1 MTHGP
6 FNPFFSVV
14 DIGLRF
20 SPNSTDY
27 SLYIFLKNYSG
38 EIDKRSNISFGDH
51 FINSHNLS
59 S

>member
-1 MTHGP
+1 MAPLTL
-6 FNPFFSVV
+6 FFSVV
-14 DIGLRF
+14 DIGPF
-20 SPNSTDY
+20 TNSPDY

-38 EIDKRSNISFGDH
+38 EIDKRSNVSFGDD